1 MASASSGNESA
12 ETGLPQEFR
21 TGDVRLRAS
30 ERARTGLRLGRW
42 EGSRAKET
50 NRGKSQLS
58 GPAGGA
64 HYKQPGP
71 QARPPRRSGPAC
83 RPPVVAVGGGRRTSE
98 AGARDRIP
106 TRGRSA
112 EAGVIRHRSPSVG
125 RKDGVIPAAPRRAP
139 QRRDGR
145 RERNGAARRCTGPGK
160 RGRVHRW
167 AAEWSGSRTCCPPR
181 RGGDA
186 GERREGRERA
196 GRPGDRGAHLGT
208 ARSGAEGRGVG
219 AGLGAGASPYV
230 RDLVSIWCHGA
241 RMVPWW
247 AP

>member
-12 ETGLPQEFR
+12 KAGSPES
-21 TGDVRLRAS
+21 S
-30 ERARTGLRLGRW
+30 ERDLCVSA
-42 EGSRAKET
+42 
-50 NRGKSQLS
+50 NLS
-58 GPAGGA
+58 GLESGCVLGDGRDRARKKRIGASRSSPGRPEGRITNSLGHRRARPGGPARPAARRWWWLEAGGA
-64 HYKQPGP
+64 LRRPERGTESLPGEG
-71 QARPPRRSGPAC
+71 ARRPELSPRRFAASFKA
-83 RPPVVAVGGGRRTSE
+83 GRE
-98 AGARDRIP
+98 
-106 TRGRSA
+106 
-112 EAGVIRHRSPSVG
+112 
-125 RKDGVIPAAPRRAP
+125 
-139 QRRDGR
+139 
-145 RERNGAARRCTGPGK
+145 
-160 RGRVHRW
+160 
-167 AAEWSGSRTCCPPR
+167 AEWSGSRTCCPPR